1 MGQLTNKFNY
11 AWYGTCDE
19 HSADGCKPYI
29 FDDNLINLKSSVEVI
44 STYNKGTLNT
54 SEFFRPDDETGTL
67 KSFECGAMYSIVL
80 KTGKKFNLPGLTP
93 AGTNTI
99 KLGENQLPSKISF
112 DCENLYEPTPTPSPF
127 DCIPDN
133 SEYTSVVITTSTSMQ
148 IMINGAFHTFEKF
161 SSGDV
166 VGIDMSY
173 FKSGLAGYIVVENPI
188 TNETSVI
195 TLTGLEPK
203 EDGGALYL
211 KRGETCYRGQYKK
224 EPSGIYRVVLEVING
239 VVPTPVP
246 VPTPT
251 PNIVDCNCV
260 DDSLSSVVIT
270 SQGGVESDDNT
281 FNNFPTGAIVSYDP
295 STFTSSSASII
306 FVKYSGQSL
315 ASSIELTGKK
325 PSGSTVIH
333 VKLGNQCLSGG
344 VVSKSGFYEVV
355 LNVTKVLDSSCGDS
369 TTFPTP
375 TPQIAP
381 TPTPVEPTPT
391 PKPIPTDCC
400 PSTSE
405 QIKTL
410 GVSDAID
417 VKKSLQGV
425 ETSVFE
431 FRGFENGGKLC
442 VDLTIDS
449 GSTNDFFKTTKLV
462 FLNSDSG
469 TAVGTVKKT
478 LENGDKNA
486 ISYTD
491 VSGNCW
497 TGEIVQA
504 ETRIVLQSSSDSIGF
519 DGPDLGDNSY

>member
-1 MGQLTNKFNY
+1 MGQLTKKFNY

-19 HSADGCKPYI
+19 HSSEGCKPYI

-54 SEFFRPDDETGTL
+54 SEFFRPEDETGTL

-99 KLGENQLPSKISF
+99 KYGENQLPSKISF

-127 DCIPDN
+127 DCIPEN

-161 SSGDV
+161 NASDV

-173 FKSGLAGYIVVENPI
+173 FKSGLAGYIVVENPV

-203 EDGGALYL
+203 SDGGALYL

-224 EPSGIYRVVLEVING
+224 EPSGIYRVILEVING

-260 DDSLSSVVIT
+260 DSSLSSLIIT
-270 SQGGVESDDNT
+270 SQSGVQSDN
-281 FNNFPTGAIVSYDP
+281 NNFVNFPVGSVVSYDS
-295 STFTSSSASII
+295 STLTASSASII
-306 FVKYSGQSL
+306 FVKYAGQTL
-315 ASSIELTGKK
+315 ESSIELTGRK
-325 PSGSTVIH
+325 PSNSTVLH
-333 VKLGNQCLSGG
+333 VKIGNQCLSGG
-344 VVSKSGFYEVV
+344 VVAKSGFYQVD
-355 LNVTKVLDSSCGDS
+355 LNVTKVLDSSCGDNTS
-369 TTFPTP
+369 FPTP
-375 TPQIAP
+375 TPQIEP
-381 TPTPVEPTPT
+381 TPTPVQPTPT
-391 PKPIPTDCC
+391 PKTTPTDCC
-400 PSTSE
+400 PSSSE
-405 QIKTL
+405 QITTL
-410 GVSDAID
+410 GVSDATDI
-417 VKKSLQGV
+417 KKNIQGT

-442 VDLTIDS
+442 VDLTIES

-462 FLNSDSG
+462 FLNNDSG
-469 TAVGTVKKT
+469 SAVGTVKKT
-478 LENGDKNA
+478 LDNGDRNM

-491 VSGNCW
+491 LNGNCW

-504 ETRIVLQSSSDSIGF
+504 NTRIILQSSSDSIGF
-519 DGPDLGDNSY
+519 DGPNLDGNSY

>member
-19 HSADGCKPYI
+19 HSAEGCKPYI
-29 FDDNLINLKSSVEVI
+29 FDDNLINLKSSVEMI

-80 KTGKKFNLPGLTP
+80 KTGKKFILPGLTP
-93 AGTNTI
+93 AGSNTI

-127 DCIPDN
+127 DCIPEN

-166 VGIDMSY
+166 VGLDMSF
-173 FKSGLAGYIVVENPI
+173 FKSGISGYIVVENSV
-188 TNETSVI
+188 TSETSVI

-211 KRGETCYRGQYKK
+211 KRGETCYRGQYKR
-224 EPSGIYRVVLEVING
+224 EQSGIYRVVLELING

-246 VPTPT
+246 QPTPT
-251 PNIVDCNCV
+251 PKNVDCNCV
-260 DDSLSSVVIT
+260 DDSLSSVIIT
-270 SQGGVESDDNT
+270 SQSGVESDN
-281 FNNFPTGAIVSYDP
+281 NNFVNFPVGSVVSYDS
-295 STFTSSSASII
+295 STFSPSSTSII
-306 FVKYSGQSL
+306 LVKYAGQTL
-315 ASSIELTGKK
+315 ESSIEITAKK
-325 PSGSTVIH
+325 PSNSTVIH
-333 VKLGNQCLSGG
+333 VKIGNQCLSGAT
-344 VVSKSGFYEVV
+344 VAKSGYYEVV
-355 LNVTKVLDSSCGDS
+355 LNVTKVLDSDCGDN

-375 TPQIAP
+375 TPQLAP
-381 TPTPVEPTPT
+381 TPTPVQPTPT
-391 PKPIPTDCC
+391 PKPTPTECC
-400 PSTSE
+400 SDVSE
-405 QIKTL
+405 QITTS

-417 VKKSLQGV
+417 IKKDIQGS

-431 FRGFENGGKLC
+431 YRGFENGGKLC

-449 GSTNDFFKTTKLV
+449 SSSNDFFKTTKLV
-462 FLNSDSG
+462 FLNNDAGSP
-469 TAVGTVKKT
+469 VGSVKKT
-478 LENGDKNA
+478 LDNGDRNEV
-486 ISYTD
+486 SYVD

-497 TGEIVQA
+497 TGEIDQ
-504 ETRIVLQSSSDSIGF
+504 ESTRLILQSSSSAPEF
-519 DGPDLGDNSY
+519 EGPDLNDNSY